1 MMAATD
7 NTCMACS
14 RVFATSRAVSNHL
27 VLSSE
32 CQATSRNSFS
42 SHSFT
47 GRARSR
53 STTTSGSHTEELESS
68 YDDRSELEV
77 VDLPNQGEYDEVDE
91 GSRNGAGEV
100 PVDIPQQG
108 GPEDETMMDDGEEDE
123 TDTDN
128 CRSGFESPAH
138 TNEDF
143 IDALLLSLCE
153 RIGAP
158 LYAFD
163 LILEWA
169 SYASLM
175 NYDFLFRARP
185 RRKRKTVVSMLCK
198 RYEMEDLRPQTCVVQ
213 VDYATLDD
221 VMRIVKTDFVASIKN
236 MLVDPVLMD
245 PENLVVNKD
254 SPFSKYV
261 SPGGVLNEFQSGKAY
276 QRAYDSCITETDQ
289 FLLALG
295 MYNDKTGCDLRQRF
309 GLDPLRWVPLIFKT
323 ALRNHHSSWRTIGYI
338 YDLFNHSSAENSSRT
353 VSTVIL
359 C

>member
-1 MMAATD
+1 MAATD
-7 NTCMACS
+7 DTCMACS
-14 RVFATSRAVSNHL
+14 GVFAGSRGLSNHL
-27 VLSSE
+27 ALSGA
-32 CQATSRNSFS
+32 CQARYRNSMFT
-42 SHSFT
+42 SHSST
-47 GRARSR
+47 VRARFR
-53 STTTSGSHTEELESS
+53 STTSGSHTEELESS
-68 YDDRSELEV
+68 NDELSELEV
-77 VDLPNQGEYDEVDE
+77 GDLSNQGEYDEEDE
-91 GSRNGAGEV
+91 GGWNGAGDVPEV
-100 PVDIPQQG
+100 LQQG
-108 GPEDETMMDDGEEDE
+108 DPEDETMMDDGGEEDE
-123 TDTDN
+123 NDN
-128 CRSGFESPAH
+128 CQSGFESPAH

-169 SYASLM
+169 SYASSL
-175 NYDFLFRARP
+175 NYDFLYRSRP
-185 RRKRKTVVSMLCK
+185 RRKRKAVVSMLCK

-245 PENLVVNKD
+245 PANLVVNKD

-276 QRAYDSCITETDQ
+276 QRAYDSCITDTDQ
-289 FLLALG
+289 FLLALA

-323 ALRNHHSSWRTIGYI
+323 AVRNHHSSWRTLGYI
-338 YDLFNHSSAENSSRT
+338 YDLYNHSTAENSSRK
-353 VSTVIL
+353 VSSSTVIF